1 MQTEQ
6 LFFDSSNQND
16 KNQWVNLDSIKRSI
30 STIRLFEGTLFIK
43 CKKQEVF
50 KPKFFKLFSDRL
62 NIYKNGREQK
72 ETAALFLTNVYLDL
86 KQMVESEKDK
96 YPIILINGNRKLIFI
111 ARSSESQTKWIE
123 QFKKTCIMNNYK
135 DIYTNIKV
143 LGKGTFAKVF
153 LAHKMIDKS
162 KFAVK
167 TFQKS
172 ALMDKTN
179 TQRQGLL
186 NEINLLRSCDHPNII
201 KLYEIYESGDY
212 IYLVMELLEGGEL
225 FDLILETP
233 FFVESKIALIM
244 FKIFDALEYL
254 HTKNIMHRDI
264 KLENIILKD
273 KSENFDLK
281 IADFGLASYT
291 ESELLIKR
299 CGTPGYVAPEIL
311 QDQKYN
317 EKVDVFSAGI
327 ILYIL
332 LTGQAPFYGN
342 SLDDVIEKNR
352 ECQINLQGLKVS
364 QDALDLLQKTLE
376 PNPKNRISSLEALSH
391 PFISRLYKRQVNSM
405 DDFPL
410 DELPNDNYSAFEN
423 MKKFCQND
431 MRFKMSRL
439 KKNELV
445 QQTPFMGVREYDLV
459 KATSDSWLNE
469 KSGEMDSKQI
479 LNFPCNQQQSSDS
492 DTSIL
497 NTPEVKKDTQKF
509 VQLNAL
515 QQIGYYKLSPNQS
528 LCSPPHNQQKQQ
540 IQMNFKK
547 ASQVRDQL
555 KKLE

>member
-1 MQTEQ
+1 MQIEQ

-16 KNQWVNLDSIKRSI
+16 KNQWVKLDSIKRSI
-30 STIRLFEGTLFIK
+30 SNIRLFEGTLFIK
-43 CKKQEVF
+43 SKKQNAF
-50 KPKFFKLFSDRL
+50 DPKFFKLFSDRL

-86 KQMVESEKDK
+86 KLLVEYEKDK
-96 YPIILINGNRKLIFI
+96 YPIILINGNRKLILN
-111 ARSSESQTKWIE
+111 ARSQESQIKWIE

-153 LAHKMIDKS
+153 LGHKIINKS

-172 ALMDKTN
+172 ALIDKKN
-179 TQRQGLL
+179 TQRQGLI
-186 NEINLLRSCDHPNII
+186 NEINILRSCDHPNII
-201 KLYEIYESGDY
+201 KLYEIYESEDY
-212 IYLVMELLEGGEL
+212 IYLVMELLQGGEL
-225 FDLILETP
+225 FDIILETP
-233 FFVESKIALIM
+233 FFLESKIALIM

-264 KLENIILKD
+264 KLENILLKD

-311 QDQKYN
+311 DDQKYN

-352 ECQINLQGLKVS
+352 VCQINFQGLKIS
-364 QDALDLLQKTLE
+364 QDAQDLLYKTLE

-405 DDFPL
+405 DDIPL

-423 MKKFCQND
+423 MKKFCQNN
-431 MRFKMSRL
+431 MRFKMSKL
-439 KKNELV
+439 KKNELI
-445 QQTPFMGVREYDLV
+445 QQTPFMGAREYDPV

-469 KSGEMDSKQI
+469 KSNEIQSKQI
-479 LNFPCNQQQSSDS
+479 FNFPCIQQQSSDF
-492 DTSIL
+492 DISIL
-497 NTPEVKKDTQKF
+497 NTPESRKDTQRF

-515 QQIGYYKLSPNQS
+515 QQIAFNQQSPNQS
-528 LCSPPHNQQKQQ
+528 MYSPNNYQKQQ
-540 IQMNFKK
+540 IQMNSKK

>member
-1 MQTEQ
+1 MQIEQ

-16 KNQWVNLDSIKRSI
+16 KNQWVKLDSIKRSI

-43 CKKQEVF
+43 NKKQNTF
-50 KPKFFKLFSDRL
+50 NPKFFKLFSDRL

-86 KQMVESEKDK
+86 KQQVEYEKDK
-96 YPIILINGNRKLIFI
+96 YPIILINGNRKLILN
-111 ARSSESQTKWIE
+111 ARSQESQIKWIE

-153 LAHKMIDKS
+153 LAHKIINKS

-172 ALMDKTN
+172 ALIDKKN
-179 TQRQGLL
+179 TQRQGLI
-186 NEINLLRSCDHPNII
+186 NEINILRSCDHPNII
-201 KLYEIYESGDY
+201 KLYEIYESEDY
-212 IYLVMELLEGGEL
+212 IYLVMELLQGGEL
-225 FDLILETP
+225 FDIILETP
-233 FFVESKIALIM
+233 FFLESKIALIM

-264 KLENIILKD
+264 KLENILLKD

-291 ESELLIKR
+291 ESELIIKR

-311 QDQKYN
+311 NDQKYN

-352 ECQINLQGLKVS
+352 VCQINFQGLKIS
-364 QDALDLLQKTLE
+364 QDAQDLLYKTLE
-376 PNPKNRISSLEALSH
+376 PNPKYRISSLEALSH

-405 DDFPL
+405 DDIPL

-423 MKKFCQND
+423 MKKFCHNN
-431 MRFKMSRL
+431 MRFKMSKL
-439 KKNELV
+439 KKNELI
-445 QQTPFMGVREYDLV
+445 QQTPFMGAREYDPV
-459 KATSDSWLNE
+459 KATFDSWLNE
-469 KSGEMDSKQI
+469 KSNEIQSKQI
-479 LNFPCNQQQSSDS
+479 FNFPCIQQQSSDS
-492 DTSIL
+492 DISIL
-497 NTPEVKKDTQKF
+497 NTPESRKDTQRF
-509 VQLNAL
+509 IQLNAL
-515 QQIGYYKLSPNQS
+515 QQIAYNKQSPNQS
-528 LCSPPHNQQKQQ
+528 MYSPNNQQKQQ
-540 IQMNFKK
+540 IQMNSKK

>member
-6 LFFDSSNQND
+6 FFFDSSNTND
-16 KNQWVNLDSIKRSI
+16 KNQWVKLDSIKRPI
-30 STIRLFEGTLFIK
+30 STIRLFEGTLFMK
-43 CKKQEVF
+43 SKKQDIF

-72 ETAALFLTNVYLDL
+72 EIAALFLTNVYLDL
-86 KQMVESEKDK
+86 KLLFEYEKDK
-96 YPIILINGNRKLIFI
+96 FPIILLNGNRKLVLN
-111 ARSSESQTKWIE
+111 ARSQESQTKWIE
-123 QFKKTCIMNNYK
+123 QFKKTCILNNYRGV
-135 DIYTNIKV
+135 YTNIKV
-143 LGKGTFAKVF
+143 LGKGTFAKVL
-153 LAHKMIDKS
+153 LAEKIVNKS

-167 TFQKS
+167 TFQKI
-172 ALMDKTN
+172 ALMDKNN

-233 FFVESKIALIM
+233 QFLESKIALIM

-264 KLENIILKD
+264 KPENILLND

-311 QDQKYN
+311 QDLKYN

-327 ILYIL
+327 IFYIL

-352 ECQINLQGLKVS
+352 ACQINFKDLKVS
-364 QDALDLLQKTLE
+364 KDALDLLYKTLE

-391 PFISRLYKRQVNSM
+391 PFISSLYKRQINSM
-405 DDFPL
+405 EDIPL
-410 DELPNDNYSAFEN
+410 DDLPNDNYSAFEN
-423 MKKFCQND
+423 MKKFCHNN
-431 MRFKMSRL
+431 MRFKMSKL

-445 QQTPFMGVREYDLV
+445 QQTPFMGTREYDPI
-459 KATSDSWLNE
+459 KASCDSWLNE
-469 KSGEMDSKQI
+469 KESKQI
-479 LNFPCNQQQSSDS
+479 IRSPQFQQEQSSDS
-492 DTSIL
+492 EFSIL
-497 NTPEVKKDTQKF
+497 STPESRKDTQRF
-509 VQLNAL
+509 IQLNPL
-515 QQIGYYKLSPNQS
+515 QQIAYKQSPNQS
-528 LCSPPHNQQKQQ
+528 IYSPNNQQKEQ

-555 KKLE
+555 KKLGY

>member
-6 LFFDSSNQND
+6 FFFDSSNTND
-16 KNQWVNLDSIKRSI
+16 KNQWVKLDSIKRPI
-30 STIRLFEGTLFIK
+30 STIRLFEGTLFMK
-43 CKKQEVF
+43 SKKQDVF

-72 ETAALFLTNVYLDL
+72 EIAALFLTNVYLDL
-86 KQMVESEKDK
+86 KFLGEQEKDK
-96 YPIILINGNRKLIFI
+96 FPIILLNGNRKLVLN
-111 ARSSESQTKWIE
+111 ARSQESQTKWIE
-123 QFKKTCIMNNYK
+123 QFKKTCILNNYRGV
-135 DIYTNIKV
+135 YTNIKV
-143 LGKGTFAKVF
+143 LGKGTFAKVL
-153 LAHKMIDKS
+153 LAEKIGNKS

-167 TFQKS
+167 TFQKL

-233 FFVESKIALIM
+233 QFIESKIALIM

-264 KLENIILKD
+264 KPENILLND
-273 KSENFDLK
+273 KSDNFELK

-291 ESELLIKR
+291 ESELQIKR

-352 ECQINLQGLKVS
+352 ACQINFKDLKVS
-364 QDALDLLQKTLE
+364 QDALDLLYKTLE
-376 PNPKNRISSLEALSH
+376 PNPNNRISSLEALSH
-391 PFISRLYKRQVNSM
+391 PFISRLYKRQITSM
-405 DDFPL
+405 DDIPL
-410 DELPNDNYSAFEN
+410 DDLPSDNYSAFEN
-423 MKKFCQND
+423 MKKFCQNNL
-431 MRFKMSRL
+431 RFKVSKL
-439 KKNELV
+439 KKNELL
-445 QQTPFMGVREYDLV
+445 QQTPFMGTREYDPI
-459 KATSDSWLNE
+459 KASFDSWLYEKTNE
-469 KSGEMDSKQI
+469 MESKQTI
-479 LNFPCNQQQSSDS
+479 RTPQIQQQESSGS
-492 DTSIL
+492 EFSIL
-497 NTPEVKKDTQKF
+497 STPESRKDTQKF
-509 VQLNAL
+509 IQLNPL
-515 QQIGYYKLSPNQS
+515 QQIACKHSPNQS
-528 LCSPPHNQQKQQ
+528 IYSPNNQQKEQ

-547 ASQVRDQL
+547 ANQVRDQL
-555 KKLE
+555 KKISF